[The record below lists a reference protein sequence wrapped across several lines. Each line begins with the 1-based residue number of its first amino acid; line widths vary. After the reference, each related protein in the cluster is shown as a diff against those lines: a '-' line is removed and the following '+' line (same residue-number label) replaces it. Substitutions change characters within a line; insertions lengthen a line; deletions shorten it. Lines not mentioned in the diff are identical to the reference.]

1 MYWKL
6 FALNAALLVI
16 TISATPSNVA
26 AQVAFDAT
34 KKMRVAAVVG
44 VGITQKLNLYYV
56 NVHSATP
63 HQSEPGI
70 EGVTIVLQNPNP
82 AGHEGVCTKTI
93 HAQVNGTP
101 GLLNTLSLGITSEEE
116 GKNKKLL
123 LNGVVQE
130 PPLGDCFDETNRV
143 IFLAGHFSE
152 SVPNTSSAAFPRKNV
167 SILMYDIQD
176 SSGATAASG
185 SVNEGFYILLS
196 PLPTRH

>member
-1 MYWKL
+1 MRWKML
-6 FALNAALLVI
+6 TLVAALLVM

-26 AQVAFDAT
+26 AQVALDAT

-56 NVHSATP
+56 NVHSAAP

-70 EGVTIVLQNPNP
+70 QGVTIVLQNPNP
-82 AGHEGVCTKTI
+82 TGHEGGCTQTI
-93 HAQVNGTP
+93 HAQVKGTP

-143 IFLAGHFSE
+143 VYVVGDLNAFE
-152 SVPNTSSAAFPRKNV
+152 PPDQTSTTSRRYNDLGLFT
-167 SILMYDIQD
+167 LDITD
-176 SSGATAASG
+176 SSGATAASASLRLG
-185 SVNEGFYILLS
+185 YVLS
-196 PLPTRH
+196 QDVF